1 MPTKRKSTRR
11 KKKGTRRNPLR
22 RVPSYVLWTVLGFII
37 VAYIAFFYR
46 TFVGP
51 YSFRWKALYGH
62 VTYPDGK
69 VRGLDISHYQG
80 DIDWNL
86 FEDEKARELKML
98 VDNPSFAHVR
108 RQAMLSGKGTAQRVL
123 SYFKAGGLE
132 YVLMPR
138 KY

>member
-51 YSFRWKALYGH
+51 YSFR
-62 VTYPDGK
+62 
-69 VRGLDISHYQG
+69 
-80 DIDWNL
+80 
-86 FEDEKARELKML
+86 
-98 VDNPSFAHVR
+98 
-108 RQAMLSGKGTAQRVL
+108 
-123 SYFKAGGLE
+123 
-132 YVLMPR
+132 
-138 KY
+138 